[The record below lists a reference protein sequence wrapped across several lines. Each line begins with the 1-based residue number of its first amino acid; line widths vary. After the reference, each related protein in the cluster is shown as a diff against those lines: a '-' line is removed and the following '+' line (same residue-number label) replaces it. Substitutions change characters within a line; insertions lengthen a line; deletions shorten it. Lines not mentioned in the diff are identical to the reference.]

1 MKLFRIH
8 NPNYLSEL
16 LPIRQPDPRGA
27 SGIRFQAGT
36 LQDIRKL
43 TEQEWEE
50 SKRKAL
56 RWKSEGR

>member
-1 MKLFRIH
+1 VKLFRIH

-36 LQDIRKL
+36 FRI
-43 TEQEWEE
+43 
-50 SKRKAL
+50 SG
-56 RWKSEGR
+56 S